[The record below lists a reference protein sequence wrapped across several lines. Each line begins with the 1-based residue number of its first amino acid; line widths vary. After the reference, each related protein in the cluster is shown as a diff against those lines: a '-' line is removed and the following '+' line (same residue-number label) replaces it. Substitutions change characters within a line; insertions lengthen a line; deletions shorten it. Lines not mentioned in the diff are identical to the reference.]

1 MQKFKTA
8 FFDLIRGD
16 KTKLI
21 VLITQ
26 IIVAF
31 LFAVALLL
39 PYMVSSNLIDGSL
52 SSSDFPGGGF
62 YTFIFF
68 LSILGFAYLAIMNDE
83 KHKNWVFLGQ
93 AILATLI
100 YFYSLL
106 FHKVGLASASNGF
119 GKVLEFFL
127 LIAFWFLVFGQK
139 HVVKLIHQFV
149 PEKVISQALVEPEP
163 VEIKPDQPKK
173 SYIPKSVDVQEKP
186 VEKTSKETTEKVEE
200 PTHE

>member
-1 MQKFKTA
+1 LQRFKTA
-8 FFDLIRGD
+8 FFDLFRGD

-68 LSILGFAYLAIMNDE
+68 VSILGFAYLAITNDE
-83 KHKNWVFLGQ
+83 QHKNWVFLGQ
-93 AILATLI
+93 AILATFI

-106 FHKVGLASASNGF
+106 FHKVGLASASNGI
-119 GKVLEFFL
+119 GKVLEFIL
-127 LIAFWFLVFGQK
+127 LIVFWFLIFGKKQ
-139 HVVKLIHQFV
+139 VIQLIHKFV
-149 PEKVISQALVEPEP
+149 PEKVIINELVEPEP
-163 VEIKPDQPKK
+163 VIIKADKPNK
-173 SYIPKSVDVQEKP
+173 SYIPKSVDV
-186 VEKTSKETTEKVEE
+186 KETTTEGPLEETPKKVEE

>member
-1 MQKFKTA
+1 MVGSS
-8 FFDLIRGD
+8 LRGD

-68 LSILGFAYLAIMNDE
+68 VSILGFAYLAIMNDE
-83 KHKNWVFLGQ
+83 KHKNWVFLSQ
-93 AILATLI
+93 AILATFI
-100 YFYSLL
+100 FFYSLL

-119 GKVLEFFL
+119 GKVLEFLL

-139 HVVKLIHQFV
+139 QISAFIHKFV
-149 PEKVISQALVEPEP
+149 PEKAISNTLVEPEP
-163 VEIKPDQPKK
+163 VEIKTEKPNK
-173 SYIPKSVDVQEKP
+173 SYIPKSVNLNEQPMEK
-186 VEKTSKETTEKVEE
+186 EAETTTKKAEE
-200 PTHE
+200 PTQE

>member
-1 MQKFKTA
+1 LQKFKTA
-8 FFDLIRGD
+8 FLDLIRGD

-68 LSILGFAYLAIMNDE
+68 VSILGFAYLAIMNDE

-139 HVVKLIHQFV
+139 HVITLIHKFV
-149 PEKVISQALVEPEP
+149 PEKMINQAPVEPKP
-163 VEIKPDQPKK
+163 VEINPDQPKK

-186 VEKTSKETTEKVEE
+186 VEKTIKETTEKVEE